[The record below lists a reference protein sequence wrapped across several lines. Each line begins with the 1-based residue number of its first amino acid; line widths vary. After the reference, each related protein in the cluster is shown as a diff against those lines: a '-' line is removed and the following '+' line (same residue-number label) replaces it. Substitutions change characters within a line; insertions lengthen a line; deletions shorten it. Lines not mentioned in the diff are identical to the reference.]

1 VTFLAFDS
9 SPPWLDNPD
18 PADCADL
25 PALRD
30 VSSHRRRRG
39 RILFLKTLLGIGM
52 IRMAA
57 SEDFIDST
65 VANLKVIGMVPQ
77 NGRLRVCKGQLCLES
92 TDNVQGVR
100 RWLRGDSR
108 DLTLVH
114 VRNAINN
121 AKRVVMLS
129 SGCIWTL
136 CRIATELEQCEVGL
150 QNLRATY
157 MADSAMMANLG
168 VVIERIVSYRAQLL
182 RDYPDMRHGING
194 NDNIN
199 GNEQDV
205 SNRSIDEISIPPP
218 QSIALCGSASSTG

>member
-1 VTFLAFDS
+1 M
-9 SPPWLDNPD
+9 P
-18 PADCADL
+18 
-25 PALRD
+25 
-30 VSSHRRRRG
+30 
-39 RILFLKTLLGIGM
+39 LFFKKRLGIGM
-52 IRMAA
+52 IMAA

-77 NGRLRVCKGQLCLES
+77 NGRLRVCKGQLCLEN
-92 TDNVQGVR
+92 TDNVQGMR

-121 AKRVVMLS
+121 AKRVVLLS
-129 SGCIWTL
+129 SGCVWTL
-136 CRIATELEQCEVGL
+136 RRIATELEQCEVGL

-182 RDYPDMRHGING
+182 RDYPDMKSKAHVNDGHTHVNDDHTHVNDGHTHVNDGHTHVNDGNSGDNNHNG
-194 NDNIN
+194 Y
-199 GNEQDV
+199 
-205 SNRSIDEISIPPP
+205 IDEISIPPP
-218 QSIALCGSASSTG
+218 PSIALRSSSAASSDQG